1 MTGSEM
7 AKAGLLEQNRLSG
20 ANRNTLIAGGIM
32 ANTAEIFNFPV
43 PDAAQKEPRVADLDD
58 GYTRIANEL
67 LEAVMLAGLTQH
79 QLLVFLAVMRKTY
92 GFNKK
97 LDWVSNEQLSGLTG
111 ILPHK
116 CSAAKSVLVKRGI
129 LIQSGRNIGINNVV
143 SEWSTL
149 PESGKKNKVYLKE
162 VNLPESG
169 KKSLPKSG
177 KGVYPNQVNTKDK
190 LTKDNIK
197 PFSSENSGESSDQ
210 PENDLPVVKPDAAI
224 QSGSK
229 WGTAEDLTAAEW
241 MFDMVKTIAPSARK
255 PNFAGWAND
264 IRLMRERDGRN
275 HRDMCVLFRWE
286 CQDNFWSG
294 NVLSPAKLR
303 DKWTQL
309 EINRNKQQAGM
320 IASKPKLDLTNTDWI
335 YGVDL

>member
-7 AKAGLLEQNRLSG
+7 AKAGLREQNRLSG

-43 PDAAQKEPRVADLDD
+43 PDVAQKEPRVADLDD

-92 GFNKK
+92 GFNKR
-97 LDWVSNEQLSGLTG
+97 LDWVSNEQLSELTG

-197 PFSSENSGESSDQ
+197 PFSSENYGESSDQ
-210 PENDLPVVKPDAAI
+210 PENALPVVKPDAAI

-229 WGTAEDLTAAEW
+229 WGTA
-241 MFDMVKTIAPSARK
+241 
-255 PNFAGWAND
+255 
-264 IRLMRERDGRN
+264 
-275 HRDMCVLFRWE
+275 
-286 CQDNFWSG
+286 
-294 NVLSPAKLR
+294 
-303 DKWTQL
+303 
-309 EINRNKQQAGM
+309 
-320 IASKPKLDLTNTDWI
+320 
-335 YGVDL
+335 